1 MLLLSLMDATARAP
15 TATRS
20 FLMRKKRALLL
31 LSFPVDAA
39 FPDKSW
45 SPDALSFRVF
55 LQA

>member
-1 MLLLSLMDATARAP
+1 MDATARAP